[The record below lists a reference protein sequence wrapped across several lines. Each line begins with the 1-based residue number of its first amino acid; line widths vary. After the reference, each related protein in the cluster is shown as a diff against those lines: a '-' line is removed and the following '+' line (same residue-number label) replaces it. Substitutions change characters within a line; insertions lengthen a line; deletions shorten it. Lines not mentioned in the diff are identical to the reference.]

1 MLFFILTLG
10 AAVCFAFGN
19 VLAKSGVAKS
29 GEKADI
35 HHPIRFIVSFL
46 TSKRW
51 WTGFCLSALGNVGNY
66 TAMALYNLSLVKP
79 ISALNP
85 VLTAIF
91 GRIFLKEPIN
101 RRVVAA
107 IVCVLCGLLFA
118 SSDVGEAPG
127 VQNIPALCIFVGI
140 LLAFAFASHFI
151 FRSPEVGDS
160 ITMGTCYGL
169 SDVLYKSL
177 AIDATAKGIQL
188 SADEL
193 LYWIADVRV
202 WAFAATYIT
211 AFVFT
216 QVAFSR
222 GRALFVIQRGNRSR
236 RSDSCRRTRFCRTVP
251 ARKNHEHRSRDSRIE
266 PVHCEPASNDPE
278 NFEEEEVPCK
288 QMMFGT
294 KLPVI
299 VLPKNMNSPH
309 TS

>member
-118 SSDVGEAPG
+118 SSEVGEAPG

-188 SADEL
+188 STDEL
-193 LYWIADVRV
+193 LYWITDVRV

-222 GRALFVIQRGNRSR
+222 GRALFVIPFSAAIGAV
-236 RSDSCRRTRFCRTVP
+236 VP
-251 ARKNHEHRSRDSRIE
+251 ILAGALVFAEPFPPAKIMSIALVILGSSLFIASPRQMIQKTLKRKKSHAN
-266 PVHCEPASNDPE
+266 
-278 NFEEEEVPCK
+278 K
-288 QMMFGT
+288 
-294 KLPVI
+294 
-299 VLPKNMNSPH
+299 
-309 TS
+309 

>member
-35 HHPIRFIVSFL
+35 HHPLRFIVSFL

-118 SSDVGEAPG
+118 SSEVGEAPG

-222 GRALFVIQRGNRSR
+222 GRALFVIPFSAAIGAV
-236 RSDSCRRTRFCRTVP
+236 VP
-251 ARKNHEHRSRDSRIE
+251 ILAGALVFAEPFPPAKIMSIALVILGSSLFIASPRQMIQKTLKRKKSHAN
-266 PVHCEPASNDPE
+266 
-278 NFEEEEVPCK
+278 K
-288 QMMFGT
+288 
-294 KLPVI
+294 
-299 VLPKNMNSPH
+299 
-309 TS
+309 

>member
-51 WTGFCLSALGNVGNY
+51 WTGFSLSALGNVGNY

-107 IVCVLCGLLFA
+107 IVFVLCGLLFA
-118 SSDVGEAPG
+118 SSEVGEAPG

-140 LLAFAFASHFI
+140 LLIFAFASHFI

-160 ITMGTCYGL
+160 ITMGACYGL

-177 AIDATAKGIQL
+177 AIDATAKGIEL

-202 WAFAATYIT
+202 WAFAVTYIT

-222 GRALFVIQRGNRSR
+222 GRALFVIPFSAAIGAV
-236 RSDSCRRTRFCRTVP
+236 VP
-251 ARKNHEHRSRDSRIE
+251 ILAGALVFAE
-266 PVHCEPASNDPE
+266 PFPPAKIVS
-278 NFEEEEVPCK
+278 
-288 QMMFGT
+288 
-294 KLPVI
+294 I
-299 VLPKNMNSPH
+299 VLVIIGSSLFIASPRQMIEKTLKRKKSH
-309 TS
+309 ANK

>member
-118 SSDVGEAPG
+118 SSEVGEAPG

-202 WAFAATYIT
+202 WSFAATYIT

-222 GRALFVIQRGNRSR
+222 GRALFVIPFSAAIGAV
-236 RSDSCRRTRFCRTVP
+236 VP
-251 ARKNHEHRSRDSRIE
+251 ILAGALVFAEPFPPAKIMSIALVILGSSLFIASPRQMIQKTLKRKKSHAD
-266 PVHCEPASNDPE
+266 
-278 NFEEEEVPCK
+278 K
-288 QMMFGT
+288 
-294 KLPVI
+294 
-299 VLPKNMNSPH
+299 
-309 TS
+309 

>member
-118 SSDVGEAPG
+118 SSEVGEAPG

-188 SADEL
+188 SANEL

-222 GRALFVIQRGNRSR
+222 GRALFVIPFSAAIGAV
-236 RSDSCRRTRFCRTVP
+236 VP
-251 ARKNHEHRSRDSRIE
+251 ILAGALVFAEPFPPAKIMSIALVILGSSLFIASPRQMIQKTLKRKKSHAN
-266 PVHCEPASNDPE
+266 
-278 NFEEEEVPCK
+278 K
-288 QMMFGT
+288 
-294 KLPVI
+294 
-299 VLPKNMNSPH
+299 
-309 TS
+309 

>member
-118 SSDVGEAPG
+118 SSEVGEAPG

-140 LLAFAFASHFI
+140 LLAFAFTSHFI

-202 WAFAATYIT
+202 WAFATTYIT

-222 GRALFVIQRGNRSR
+222 GRALFVIPFSAAIGAV
-236 RSDSCRRTRFCRTVP
+236 VP
-251 ARKNHEHRSRDSRIE
+251 ILAGALVFAEPFPPAKIMSIALVILGSSLFIASPRQMIQKTLKRKKSHAN
-266 PVHCEPASNDPE
+266 
-278 NFEEEEVPCK
+278 K
-288 QMMFGT
+288 
-294 KLPVI
+294 
-299 VLPKNMNSPH
+299 
-309 TS
+309 

>member
-51 WTGFCLSALGNVGNY
+51 WTGFSLSALGNVGNY

-91 GRIFLKEPIN
+91 GRLFLKEPIN
-101 RRVVAA
+101 RRVVTA

-118 SSDVGEAPG
+118 SSEVGEAPG

-177 AIDATAKGIQL
+177 AIDATAKGIEL

-202 WAFAATYIT
+202 WAFAATYLT

-222 GRALFVIQRGNRSR
+222 GRALFVIPFSAAIGAV
-236 RSDSCRRTRFCRTVP
+236 VP
-251 ARKNHEHRSRDSRIE
+251 ILAGALVFAEPFPPTKIVSIALVILGSSLFIASPRQMIQKTLKRKMSHAN
-266 PVHCEPASNDPE
+266 
-278 NFEEEEVPCK
+278 K
-288 QMMFGT
+288 
-294 KLPVI
+294 
-299 VLPKNMNSPH
+299 
-309 TS
+309 

>member
-29 GEKADI
+29 GEKADV

-118 SSDVGEAPG
+118 SSEVGEAPG

-222 GRALFVIQRGNRSR
+222 GRALFVIPFSAAIGAV
-236 RSDSCRRTRFCRTVP
+236 VP
-251 ARKNHEHRSRDSRIE
+251 ILAGALVFAEPFPPAKIMSIALVILGSSLFIASPRQMIQKTLKRKKSHAN
-266 PVHCEPASNDPE
+266 
-278 NFEEEEVPCK
+278 K
-288 QMMFGT
+288 
-294 KLPVI
+294 
-299 VLPKNMNSPH
+299 
-309 TS
+309 

>member
-118 SSDVGEAPG
+118 SSEVGEAPG

-140 LLAFAFASHFI
+140 LLAFAFTSHFI

-222 GRALFVIQRGNRSR
+222 GRALFVIPFSAAIGAV
-236 RSDSCRRTRFCRTVP
+236 VP
-251 ARKNHEHRSRDSRIE
+251 ILAGALVFAEPFPPAKIMSIALVILGSSLFIASPRQMIQKTLKRKKSHAN
-266 PVHCEPASNDPE
+266 
-278 NFEEEEVPCK
+278 K
-288 QMMFGT
+288 
-294 KLPVI
+294 
-299 VLPKNMNSPH
+299 
-309 TS
+309 

>member
-1 MLFFILTLG
+1 M
-10 AAVCFAFGN
+10 
-19 VLAKSGVAKS
+19 
-29 GEKADI
+29 
-35 HHPIRFIVSFL
+35 SFL

-91 GRIFLKEPIN
+91 GRLFLKEPIN

-118 SSDVGEAPG
+118 SSEVGEAPG

-222 GRALFVIQRGNRSR
+222 GRALFVIPFSAAIGAV
-236 RSDSCRRTRFCRTVP
+236 VP
-251 ARKNHEHRSRDSRIE
+251 ILAGALVFAEPFPPAKIMSIALVILGSSLFIASPRQMIQKTLKRKKSHAN
-266 PVHCEPASNDPE
+266 
-278 NFEEEEVPCK
+278 K
-288 QMMFGT
+288 
-294 KLPVI
+294 
-299 VLPKNMNSPH
+299 
-309 TS
+309 

>member
-51 WTGFCLSALGNVGNY
+51 WTGFSLSALGNVGNY

-91 GRIFLKEPIN
+91 GRLFLKEPIN
-101 RRVVAA
+101 RRVVTA

-118 SSDVGEAPG
+118 SSEVGEAPG

-177 AIDATAKGIQL
+177 AIDATAKGIEL

-202 WAFAATYIT
+202 WAFAATYLT

-222 GRALFVIQRGNRSR
+222 GRALFVIPFSAAIGAV
-236 RSDSCRRTRFCRTVP
+236 VP
-251 ARKNHEHRSRDSRIE
+251 ILAGALVFAE
-266 PVHCEPASNDPE
+266 PFPPTKIVSIALVILGSSLFIASPR
-278 NFEEEEVPCK
+278 
-288 QMMFGT
+288 QMIQKT
-294 KLPVI
+294 LKR
-299 VLPKNMNSPH
+299 NMSHANK
-309 TS
+309 

>member
-118 SSDVGEAPG
+118 SSEVGEAPG

-222 GRALFVIQRGNRSR
+222 GRALFVIPFSAAIGAV
-236 RSDSCRRTRFCRTVP
+236 VP
-251 ARKNHEHRSRDSRIE
+251 ILAGALVFAEPFPPAKIMSIALVILGSSLFIASPRQMIQKTLKRK
-266 PVHCEPASNDPE
+266 
-278 NFEEEEVPCK
+278 K
-288 QMMFGT
+288 
-294 KLPVI
+294 
-299 VLPKNMNSPH
+299 PH
-309 TS
+309 ADK

>member
-51 WTGFCLSALGNVGNY
+51 WTGFSLSALGNVGNY

-91 GRIFLKEPIN
+91 GRLFLKEPIN
-101 RRVVAA
+101 RRVVTA

-118 SSDVGEAPG
+118 SSEVGEAPG

-177 AIDATAKGIQL
+177 AIDATARGIEL

-202 WAFAATYIT
+202 WAFAATYLT

-222 GRALFVIQRGNRSR
+222 GRALFVIPFSAAIGAV
-236 RSDSCRRTRFCRTVP
+236 VP
-251 ARKNHEHRSRDSRIE
+251 ILAGALVFAE
-266 PVHCEPASNDPE
+266 PFPPTKIVSIALVILGSSLFIASPR
-278 NFEEEEVPCK
+278 
-288 QMMFGT
+288 QMIQKT
-294 KLPVI
+294 LKR
-299 VLPKNMNSPH
+299 NMSHANK
-309 TS
+309 

>member
-51 WTGFCLSALGNVGNY
+51 WTGFSLSALGNVGNY

-118 SSDVGEAPG
+118 SSEVGEAPG

-177 AIDATAKGIQL
+177 AIDATAKGIEL

-202 WAFAATYIT
+202 WAFAATYLT

-222 GRALFVIQRGNRSR
+222 GRALFVIPFSAAIGAI
-236 RSDSCRRTRFCRTVP
+236 VP
-251 ARKNHEHRSRDSRIE
+251 ILAGALVFAEPFPPAKMMSIALVILGSSLFIASPRQMIQKTLKRKKSHAN
-266 PVHCEPASNDPE
+266 
-278 NFEEEEVPCK
+278 K
-288 QMMFGT
+288 
-294 KLPVI
+294 
-299 VLPKNMNSPH
+299 
-309 TS
+309 

>member
-79 ISALNP
+79 ISARNP

-118 SSDVGEAPG
+118 SSEVGEAPG

-151 FRSPEVGDS
+151 FHSPEVGDS

-188 SADEL
+188 STDEL

-222 GRALFVIQRGNRSR
+222 GRALFVIPFSAAIGAV
-236 RSDSCRRTRFCRTVP
+236 VP
-251 ARKNHEHRSRDSRIE
+251 ILAGALVFAEPFPPAKIMSIALVILGSSLFIASPRQMIQKTLKRKKSHAD
-266 PVHCEPASNDPE
+266 
-278 NFEEEEVPCK
+278 K
-288 QMMFGT
+288 
-294 KLPVI
+294 
-299 VLPKNMNSPH
+299 
-309 TS
+309 